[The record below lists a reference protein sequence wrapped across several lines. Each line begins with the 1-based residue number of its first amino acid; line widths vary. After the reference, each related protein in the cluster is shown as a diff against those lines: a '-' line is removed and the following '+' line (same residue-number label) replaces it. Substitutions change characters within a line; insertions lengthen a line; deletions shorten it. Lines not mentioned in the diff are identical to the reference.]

1 MEKITLSETR
11 KLIDNINNGDNTG
24 KVVALFPHRDGTNA
38 TLKDLLNASHG
49 QELRGPK
56 FNADPDAVFYYASFY
71 TIGTKKETFILRN
84 IDPLMDAAKGKQVV
98 LLFRDWRAN
107 RDNEMWPELEKAKN
121 WLEEEPE
128 KFTVYSVE
136 AHSFSDGKA
145 ID

>member
-38 TLKDLLNASHG
+38 TLKDVLQASNG
-49 QELRGPK
+49 QELHGPLYI
-56 FNADPDAVFYYASFY
+56 ADSDAVFYYASFNRVAS
-71 TIGTKKETFILRN
+71 KKETFFRLDIN
-84 IDPLMDAAKGKQVV
+84 PLMDAANGKQVV

-107 RDNEMWPELEKAKN
+107 RDNEMWPDLEKAKN
-121 WLEEEPE
+121 WLEEEPG
-128 KFTVYSVE
+128 KVAVYSVE
-136 AHSFSDGKA
+136 ARSFSNGKA